1 MRRAQLSNKRPYR
14 IDAPNEN
21 YSKPSRDL
29 QRGAKSIIIQF
40 IQFLARLKI
49 TRPWVFHL
57 FQYQAQSKDKLTM
70 ATTLSEPILT
80 LMLGFERAI
89 WISRRPK
96 FANWWSGSIFFPM
109 FFCRLLTSSF
119 WNSIQLVV
127 NRPNKRPGCL
137 FDVWGPLLRM
147 SVFL

>member
-14 IDAPNEN
+14 IDPSYEN

-40 IQFLARLKI
+40 IQFLAWLTRL
-49 TRPWVFHL
+49 WVIHL
-57 FQYQAQSKDKLTM
+57 SQYR
-70 ATTLSEPILT
+70 LS
-80 LMLGFERAI
+80 GR
-89 WISRRPK
+89 
-96 FANWWSGSIFFPM
+96 
-109 FFCRLLTSSF
+109 
-119 WNSIQLVV
+119 
-127 NRPNKRPGCL
+127 L